1 MDDRASAP
9 HADQQL
15 GTTEETVVSLG
26 RLLEL
31 TEAIH
36 GGRELGDLLTVLI
49 SRAAEL
55 PDVDTVRV
63 LLTDRSGTR
72 LQAEASVGFP
82 EGDDAE
88 TIVPIGSGFSGR
100 IAQTRRA
107 LLVDDVQ
114 DFPVH
119 TPSLRAARV
128 RSAVGVPLLAGD
140 RLLGVLH
147 VGSRRVGVFT
157 GEAIP
162 LLEGIAERV
171 ALTVE
176 AIRAEHALHNS
187 ERRFRTLFEDAPVG
201 ICIVDLAPENI
212 GRLVSANSALARITG
227 YQPEQMVG
235 MPAVQLI
242 SPEDRPLTQRG
253 LDDLIA
259 GRVSDYAAE
268 RRLVRA
274 DGSETWVR
282 ISVAAALES
291 GRPALAIGYF
301 EDITAR
307 KTAEAELERRALL
320 DPLTG
325 LANRTLVMD
334 HLTLALRQRAR
345 TGSIV
350 GVLYL
355 DLDRFKDINDVYG
368 HDIGDQLLREV
379 ASRLSTVVRAAD
391 TAGRLGG
398 DEFIVLCPQ
407 LQAADEMAAVAQRIL
422 DVLGHAVTVPGAPPL
437 DVSASIGT
445 ALGEHDIGSDELLRR
460 ADLAM
465 YEAKRLGRQ
474 RWYAYQPM
482 LDQATHQR
490 RARDALLRAAL
501 ESGWLR
507 LLYQPII
514 SLDTGTVSGA
524 EALLRIEH
532 PEAGVLLPSSFIDA
546 LEDGDISQPIEEW
559 VLREACT
566 FLREWPHEDL
576 PQLSVNVS
584 GRLAT
589 SGHLASTV
597 LTAARDA
604 RVSASRLC
612 VDMAERVLIDA
623 GSRVLAD
630 LSHLSEVGVQIA
642 IDDFGT
648 GFASLASLQKLP
660 VDAVKIDRSFVSGL
674 GANPRDEAIVAAVTA
689 LGIALNLQ
697 VIAEGVERHPQA
709 TRLRQFGCGLAQ
721 GYHFG
726 PPVPAEQFQKSIA
739 EFSAVGR
746 SITA

>member
-1 MDDRASAP
+1 VGDTARAAGANSQP
-9 HADQQL
+9 DS
-15 GTTEETVVSLG
+15 TEETAVSLG

-55 PDVDTVRV
+55 PHVDTVRV

-88 TIVPIGSGFSGR
+88 TLVPIGSGFSGR
-100 IAQTRRA
+100 IAQNRRV
-107 LLVDDVQ
+107 LLVDDIEN
-114 DFPVH
+114 FPVH

-128 RSAVGVPLLAGD
+128 RSALGVPLLAGD
-140 RLLGVLH
+140 RMIGVLH
-147 VGSRRVGVFT
+147 VGSRRPGVFRS
-157 GEAIP
+157 EAIP
-162 LLEGIAERV
+162 LLESIAERV

-176 AIRAEHALHNS
+176 AIRAESALNTS

-201 ICIVDLAPENI
+201 ICIVDLDPQQIGDVLSSNAAMSRVTGYPPERLVGMSAFDLI
-212 GRLVSANSALARITG
+212 SEEDQALSHRSVDDLTAGRLSEYS
-227 YQPEQMVG
+227 
-235 MPAVQLI
+235 
-242 SPEDRPLTQRG
+242 
-253 LDDLIA
+253 
-259 GRVSDYAAE
+259 AE
-268 RRLVRA
+268 RRLVRS
-274 DGSETWVR
+274 DGSEIWVR
-282 ISVAAALES
+282 ISVACTYES
-291 GRPALAIGYF
+291 GRPALAIAYF
-301 EDITAR
+301 EDITAH

-345 TGSIV
+345 SGGLV
-350 GVLYL
+350 GLLYL
-355 DLDRFKDINDVYG
+355 DLDRFKDVNDVYG

-398 DEFIVLCPQ
+398 DEFIVVCPQ
-407 LQAADEMAAVAQRIL
+407 LQSADEMGAVAQRLL
-422 DVLGHAVTVPGAPPL
+422 DALGHSVTVPGAPPL
-437 DVSASIGT
+437 EISASIGT
-445 ALGEHDIGSDELLRR
+445 ALGEQDIGSEELLRR

-465 YEAKRLGRQ
+465 YEAKRLGRR

-490 RARDALLRAAL
+490 RARDALLRTAL

-507 LLYQPII
+507 LLYQPIV
-514 SLDTGTVSGA
+514 SLNNGTVAGA

-532 PEAGVLLPSSFIDA
+532 PDAGVLLPSSFIDA
-546 LEDGDISQPIEEW
+546 LEDGDLSQPIEEW
-559 VLREACT
+559 VLQEACA
-566 FLREWPHEDL
+566 FLHDWTERDL
-576 PQLSVNVS
+576 PHLSVNVS
-584 GRLAT
+584 GRLAR
-589 SGHLASTV
+589 SGRLSSTV
-597 LTAARDA
+597 VNAARVAGVD
-604 RVSASRLC
+604 ASRLC
-612 VDMAERVLIDA
+612 VDMSERVLIDA
-623 GSRVLAD
+623 GPRVIAD
-630 LSHLSEVGVQIA
+630 LSSLAQAGVQIA

-674 GANPRDEAIVAAVTA
+674 GANPRDDAIVAAVTA
-689 LGIALNLQ
+689 LGTALNLL
-697 VIAEGVERHPQA
+697 VIAEGVERRPQA
-709 TRLRQFGCGLAQ
+709 TRLRQVGCGLAQ

-726 PPVPAEQFQKSIA
+726 PPMSSEQFRESLP
-739 EFSAVGR
+739 EFSTVAR
-746 SITA
+746 SVSS